1 MTIEPIGSAL
11 KNKQMAVLHH
21 LSKVQ
26 LRDAWVS
33 RVSRWNDENWRLDN
47 LTPGMQGSTSTLAWG
62 FDLPDGSTFTDPG
75 HEGLLHEVRCFAW
88 SLFNDRRFSKTMKA
102 GSAANLMSSI
112 KVLVR
117 WMITNGY
124 ASLEA
129 LDTEASEEF
138 LDDLASACAESN
150 APIRFD
156 KVRLQLAVWKQL
168 HQQRGALVGSGLIVM
183 EEAPF
188 GNRSPFALAA
198 LFAERVET
206 KVPPLPDEVAL
217 PVLEAAI
224 RFLGTP
230 ADDIIELQSRILAV
244 RGQIGPHGG
253 TSKCSERK
261 AARRAIGGFRFSTVP
276 GETEPWH
283 PQIETFSTRR
293 QKTKTVKRLA
303 GVRAVLKPVAACR
316 SLVKDAGD
324 SAALVLQA
332 FTGMRINELFSV
344 EGGLDPETELPSC
357 LETQVSAD
365 GLTTLY
371 FVRGYVSKLRQ
382 APEAVR
388 WLLGSTPR
396 VPRGKGAS
404 VDLPIGVRAVVV
416 LERLFRP
423 WRELGSQ
430 TGLILQI
437 RSPRGLPNSPS
448 QVAPGLAAAT
458 LKGQRHFVL
467 NYVDL
472 SELPDWSKRGEDLR
486 PYRDSG
492 GANLK
497 THQWRKNY
505 CHYVLQVRP
514 HLLPAVSQQFKHLS
528 LAMTEQSYVVQDP
541 FLRATMLDVTASTAV
556 EFFYQASM
564 GKPLGGRLGDII
576 SEHMPEL
583 KELTKGTPAR
593 ARKNIHR
600 WLRTHDLRIFIADHG
615 KCCIGLAPEKAQ
627 CHRLAGTTA
636 WSNSRPN
643 FQMREPGTC
652 AGCQC
657 YAVDEDTL
665 PFWHNRRAESQAEF
679 AAGEAAGLAHEY
691 TVSKARV
698 EQADRII
705 AAFSNLEAQNG

>member
-1 MTIEPIGSAL
+1 MSIEPIGTAL
-11 KNKQMAVLHH
+11 KNKQTAVLHH
-21 LSKVQ
+21 LSKLE

-33 RVSRWNDENWRLDN
+33 HVSRWYDLVWRLDN
-47 LTPGMQGSTSTLAWG
+47 LTPGMDGSTRTLAWN
-62 FDLPDGSTFTDPG
+62 FDLPDGSAFTDPE
-75 HEGLLHEVRCFAW
+75 HEDLLHEVRCFAW
-88 SLFNDRRFSKTMKA
+88 SLFSDRRYSKTMKA
-102 GSAANLMSSI
+102 GSSASLMIGI

-124 ASLEA
+124 ETLEA
-129 LDTEASEEF
+129 LDTEASDEF
-138 LDDLASACAESN
+138 LDDLASDCAESD

-156 KVRLQLAVWKQL
+156 NVRLQLAVWKQL
-168 HQQRGALVGSGLIVM
+168 HQQRGALVGSGLVVM

-188 GNRSPFALAA
+188 GNRTPSALAG

-206 KVPPLPDEVAL
+206 KIPPLPDEVAL
-217 PVLEAAI
+217 PILEAAI
-224 RFLGTP
+224 RFIGTP
-230 ADDIIELQSRILAV
+230 ADDILELQSRMLAA
-244 RGQIGPHGG
+244 RGQTGARGG
-253 TSKCSERK
+253 TSRCFEQK
-261 AARRAIGGFRFSTVP
+261 AALRAIGCFRFSTVL

-283 PQIETFSTRR
+283 TGFEVSSD
-293 QKTKTVKRLA
+293 KGKHTKAVKRLGGA
-303 GVRAVLKPVAACR
+303 TAVLTPVSACR

-332 FTGMRINELFSV
+332 FTGMRVNELFSV
-344 EGGLDPETELPSC
+344 EGGLDAETQLPAC
-357 LETQVSAD
+357 IDTQVSAD

-396 VPRGKGAS
+396 NPRGKGAS
-404 VDLPIGVRAVVV
+404 ADLPIGVRAVVV

-423 WRELGSQ
+423 WREFGKQ

-437 RSPRGLPNSPS
+437 RCPRGLPHSPS

-472 SELPDWSKRGEDLR
+472 SQLPDWSKRGEDLR

-492 GANLK
+492 GGNLR

-514 HLLPAVSQQFKHLS
+514 HLLPAVNQQFKHLS

-564 GKPLGGRLGDII
+564 GKPLGGRLGDMI
-576 SEHMPEL
+576 SQHMPEL
-583 KELTKGTPAR
+583 KELTKGPSAR
-593 ARKNIHR
+593 ARKNIGR
-600 WLRTHDLRIFIADHG
+600 WLRTHDLRLFIADHG
-615 KCCIGLAPEKAQ
+615 KCCIGLAPEKAR